1 MVEKIVQSPQPL
13 TPEEEHLLRK
23 VDEKRDELIQLLQ
36 QLIKFESRQYDP
48 FTYNNVDEIF
58 KFVAD
63 YMKQLE
69 IPTQNYPCK
78 FPYDGPK
85 GEQGLTYPNL
95 IAKMTGNQPGPTL
108 QFMGHLDVVPY
119 TPEKWDPDIAPLSG
133 LIKNNRIYG
142 RGAADMKGGV
152 AGQMMAMKILKD
164 ANIPIK
170 GSLQM
175 YFTPDEEIDGPY
187 GARFMAENHLDA
199 INADATI
206 ISEPTGQSPL
216 QSPALI
222 LGEKGCQWYR
232 LRFYGAA
239 GHGSMP
245 KKKSNAI
252 NKALKF
258 MSNVKKLKLPQVKP
272 PLNLKYMVKSLLSRY
287 TFKNLL
293 AILSDTGEAE
303 PDPRDEDGYALGV
316 FFNTTISFNQIKAGT
331 KVNVIPDICDL
342 EIDIRILPGIST
354 QQVLDALVNYAAKIG
369 YRMELPSKFTN
380 CQQMNAKIQK
390 RPIDIEVFP
399 IATALG
405 TFERIDSPFVQ
416 LMGDSFEAI
425 YNRSRVFFFAPG
437 STDGTHLRNQ
447 GVKNVVVFGPG
458 GGNTHSANEFVEI
471 EQLVQCTK
479 VFLLTAYRFL
489 KN

>member
-1 MVEKIVQSPQPL
+1 MGLEKQVKSPVPL
-13 TPEEEHLLRK
+13 TPEEAQLLQK
-23 VDEKRDELIQLLQ
+23 VDDNREELIQLLQ
-36 QLIKFESRQYDP
+36 QLIKIESRQFDP
-48 FTYNNVDEIF
+48 FTYNSVDEIF
-58 KFVAD
+58 DFVTNF
-63 YMKQLE
+63 MKKLGITTE
-69 IPTQNYPCK
+69 NYPSD
-78 FPYDGPK
+78 FPYDGPNGEK
-85 GEQGLTYPNL
+85 GLKYPNL
-95 IAKMTGNQPGPTL
+95 IAKMQGTHEGPTL

-119 TPEKWDPDIAPLSG
+119 TPEKWDADIPPLG
-133 LIKNNRIYG
+133 GIIKNNRLYG

-152 AGQMMAMKILKD
+152 AGQMLAMKILKQS
-164 ANIPIK
+164 NIPLK
-170 GSLQM
+170 GTLQM

-187 GARFMAENHLDA
+187 GAHFMAVHHLDK

-258 MSNVKKLKLPQVKP
+258 MSNSKKIKLPQVKP
-272 PLNLKYMVKSLLSRY
+272 PLSLKYMVKSLLNRY
-287 TFKNLL
+287 KIKDLIK
-293 AILSDTGEAE
+293 ILSATEEAE

-316 FFNTTISFNQIKAGT
+316 FFNTTLSFNQIKAGT

-342 EIDIRILPGIST
+342 EIDIRILPGIVT
-354 QQVLDALVNYAAKIG
+354 QQVIDALVNYAAKIG
-369 YRMELPSKFTN
+369 YRMEPPSQFTN
-380 CQQMNAKIQK
+380 CQKNNSKIQV
-390 RPIDIEVFP
+390 RPIDIEVIP
-399 IATALG
+399 IATARG
-405 TFERIDSPFVQ
+405 SFESIESPFVK

-425 YNRSRVFFFAPG
+425 YNTSRVFFFAPG
-437 STDGTHLRNQ
+437 STDGTHIRNQ

-471 EQLVQCTK
+471 DQLINCTK
-479 VFLLTAYRFL
+479 VFLLIAYRYL
-489 KN
+489 Q